1 MMDNATMRQ
10 WTIHIIA
17 TWTLL
22 GCDGVNNARTDGGG
36 SQAMCEAAYQ
46 AALDRSCSGP
56 TDCALANHNDCC
68 GAVKVGVRAGT
79 QATAMSAEATYQ
91 ACFSCGA
98 RGCFHADL
106 AENGETPGAS
116 QSITATCMMGRCT
129 SVVQ

>member
-22 GCDGVNNARTDGGG
+22 GCDGVNNARTDGDG

-56 TDCALANHNDCC
+56 TGRYGHGAAL
-68 GAVKVGVRAGT
+68 RRERLAGSPERDNEEPE
-79 QATAMSAEATYQ
+79 QRLHERQ
-91 ACFSCGA
+91 
-98 RGCFHADL
+98 
-106 AENGETPGAS
+106 
-116 QSITATCMMGRCT
+116 
-129 SVVQ
+129 